1 MLVIIGAV
9 GLLIL
14 VALIFGGGELPDA
27 IAFILALAA
36 IIFIGG
42 VGIAVLGK
50 AFPLTIFMGGIVFLM
65 IRGMAK

>member
-36 IIFIGG
+36 IIFMFLKPI
-42 VGIAVLGK
+42 
-50 AFPLTIFMGGIVFLM
+50 PREDVF
-65 IRGMAK
+65 